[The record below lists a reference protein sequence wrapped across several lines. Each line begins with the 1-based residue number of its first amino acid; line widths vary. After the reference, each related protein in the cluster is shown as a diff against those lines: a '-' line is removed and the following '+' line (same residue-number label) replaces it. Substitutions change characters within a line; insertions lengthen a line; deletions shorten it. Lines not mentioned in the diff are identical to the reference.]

1 MVAQYADEGT
11 NTAGLGVG
19 VAALYVFLL
28 FFALGMDAASWV
40 VLSEIFPNFIRAKGY
55 AVAVATKSA
64 INLVYLQ
71 VTPMGFARLGWRYF
85 MVSIPFP
92 LNYIKYVSLLRYR
105 YLCFGV

>member
-11 NTAGLGVG
+11 NRAGLGVG

-40 VLSEIFPNFIRAKGY
+40 ILSEVFPNFIRAKGY

-85 MVSIPFP
+85 MVSISFP
-92 LNYIKYVSLLRYR
+92 IHYINYVSLLRY
-105 YLCFGV
+105 LCFGV